1 MGVNRMS
8 NWISVKEELPPLR
21 QTVLLLRTI
30 GRVQRMIVG
39 YYFKENFWYDIDDL
53 WDKPLMNITHW
64 MLLPKLP
71 KQENDNEH

>member
-1 MGVNRMS
+1 MN

-53 WDKPLMNITHW
+53 WDCPLMNITHW

-71 KQENDNEH
+71 KQENDDNES